1 MRACRISSVGSP
13 GAPTRRSARK
23 CSMSSGARWA
33 KPTCSRIDTGVSDG
47 ASGTRLRNETPP
59 PPRPLRPAVVIAR
72 PRGFGARVHRL
83 DFEIDGAARRASIDT
98 LIVAGW
104 TGRDYAAV
112 DLHIDELEAVGVRRP
127 PTVPCFYRLGA
138 NLLTQ
143 AAAIDV
149 VGVSSSGE
157 VEIVLVSL
165 ADGLHVGVG
174 SDHTDRKV
182 EAYSVTVS
190 QQMCPQPIGCE
201 LWKFDDVADHW
212 DELVLRSW
220 VTRQKTRSLYQEGS
234 ARKIL
239 AAPDL

>member
-1 MRACRISSVGSP
+1 
-13 GAPTRRSARK
+13 
-23 CSMSSGARWA
+23 
-33 KPTCSRIDTGVSDG
+33 
-47 ASGTRLRNETPP
+47 
-59 PPRPLRPAVVIAR
+59 
-72 PRGFGARVHRL
+72 VHRL
-83 DFEIDGAARRASIDT
+83 DFEIGRATRRASIDT

-104 TGRDYAAV
+104 TGRDCAAV
-112 DLHIDELEAVGVRRP
+112 DLHIAELEAVGVQRP

-149 VGVSSSGE
+149 VGFSSSGE

-190 QQMCPQPIGCE
+190 KQMCPKPIGCE

-220 VTRQKTRSLYQEGS
+220 VTRQKTRNLYQEGS

-239 AAPDL
+239 AAPDLIARYLGRAMSCRWARRCTAERCRSTARFAAASASRSSWTIPGSSESCSTPTSHAAWTSPVDAPGACPSN